1 MKILLKSLAVLLVV
15 VLLAVLALV
24 FLVDANRFKPR
35 IEALAR
41 EQGVA
46 LQIKGDLGW
55 NFWPSLGVAVN
66 EVNVAAVETPADTI
80 AELQQA
86 SLMLKLIP
94 LFSGDF
100 QVDHI
105 AVDGLHLKLARD
117 QAGKG
122 NWEVFSQTENAAPPP
137 TDQTNTELKL
147 DIQQFSLANTRVD
160 YQDAQSGQS
169 LSLHGL
175 DLTLAGVNTR
185 SEPFTVDA
193 NFVLDQ
199 AQADGKK
206 LEVSGKLSAKASIDN
221 SLNNLGLTDG
231 QLALELAGNDKANL
245 AMSYSL
251 SIKELQSE
259 MSYQGQLT
267 LKETNARKLL
277 AVMGTELDTA
287 KPDALAKV
295 GLAGSFTGDLNKV
308 KLDNL
313 EFLLDE
319 TAFKGTAGVTN
330 FENPTIKLS
339 LSGETLNA
347 DNYLPPPSEKPAD
360 PNAPVDAP
368 QPVAPAEDTPLPL
381 EMLRSLNLNI
391 KLALQKLII
400 NQIALQNLEIKLL
413 AKNGMIESNIDALA
427 YSGKISAKS
436 QLDARGQLTQMQFD
450 AGVEGLELEPLLK
463 DMEMDSKFGL
473 QGAIQA
479 RALGTSQGN
488 STNALSKALRANA
501 NFSGAEV
508 RVSPINLEEQFCK
521 LVNLVN
527 QSEDPAKTW
536 DAYTEMSELSGSI
549 KLRDQIVTIDTFKA
563 GVEKLQLSSTGKINL
578 ATDQYDIFLPFK
590 LIKDKT
596 DTVTADQVSVAT
608 SANGCSVGSFYWM
621 ERGLELLRCKGN
633 FAEINPLS
641 DCRPDKGM
649 LVELTKDFAAYK
661 IKEKHGAKIEEKKQE
676 VKTKLEEKKQQLFD
690 KLQQRLNKGAASS
703 AAAQS
708 EAAASSVATP

>member
-1 MKILLKSLAVLLVV
+1 MKILFKSLAVILLL
-15 VLLAVLALV
+15 VLLAIVALV

-35 IEALAR
+35 IEAIAK
-41 EQGVA
+41 EHGVA
-46 LQIKGDLGW
+46 LQINGDLGW

-66 EVNVAAVETPADTI
+66 DVRVAAVETPTDPI
-80 AELQQA
+80 AELLQA

-117 QAGKG
+117 SAGKA
-122 NWEVFSQTENAAPPP
+122 NWEVFS
-137 TDQTNTELKL
+137 NTETDTPQTTNDAGSELTL
-147 DIQQFSLANTRVD
+147 DIQQLSLANTRVD
-160 YQDAQSGQS
+160 YKDAQSGQS
-169 LSLHGL
+169 LSLTDL

-185 SEPFTVDA
+185 NEPFAVDA
-193 NFVLDQ
+193 SFSVDQ
-199 AQADGKK
+199 VQPDGKK
-206 LEVSGKLSAKASIDN
+206 LGVVGKLATKASIDN
-221 SLNNLGLTDG
+221 SLNNLGITDG
-231 QLALELAGNDKANL
+231 QLELEISGKEKATLALNYA
-245 AMSYSL
+245 L
-251 SIKELQSE
+251 SVKELQKE
-259 MSYQGQLT
+259 LSYQGQIT

-277 AVMGTELDTA
+277 AVIGTELDTA
-287 KPDALAKV
+287 KPDALGKV

-313 EFLLDE
+313 ELLLDE

-330 FENPTIKLS
+330 FESPTIKVS
-339 LSGETLNA
+339 LTGETLNA
-347 DNYLPPPSEKPAD
+347 DDYLPPPNEKTSD
-360 PNAPVDAP
+360 PNVPVDVP
-368 QPVAPAEDTPLPL
+368 QSVAQTEDTPLPL

-391 KLALQKLII
+391 KLALQKLIV
-400 NQIALQNLEIKLL
+400 NQIALQNLELKVL

-436 QLDARGQLTQMQFD
+436 QLDARGQLAQLQFD
-450 AGVEGLELEPLLK
+450 AGVESLELEPLLK

-488 STNALSKALRANA
+488 STGTLFKALRANA
-501 NFSGAEV
+501 NFSGAQV

-527 QSEDPAKTW
+527 QAEDPAKAW
-536 DAYTEMSELSGSI
+536 DAYTEMSELSGSV

-563 GVEKLQLSSTGKINL
+563 GVEKLQLSSSGKINL

-596 DTVTADQVSVAT
+596 DTVTADNVAVTT
-608 SANGCSVGSFYWM
+608 SANGCSVGSFYWI
-621 ERGLELLRCKGN
+621 ERGLELLRCKGS

-641 DCRPDKGM
+641 DCRPDKEL
-649 LVELTKDFAAYK
+649 LVELTKDYAAYK

-690 KLQQRLNKGAASS
+690 KLQQRLNKGATSS
-703 AAAQS
+703 VTQS
-708 EAAASSVATP
+708 ETSSVSSVAP